1 MLFQNNIDMRAKY
14 SSVVVYL
21 GSSSGMGEK
30 YKNDAY
36 NLGKALAQMGTTLI
50 YGGACVGTM
59 GALAQGALE
68 AGGKVVGVFPE
79 GFKGKK
85 ENSLRGI
92 NVRATNLT
100 ELIATP
106 SIAARVEKMTQ
117 LSQAAIILPGSFGTM
132 HEFFAYAL
140 ELQLGLHS
148 KPIFVLNTDGFY
160 DPIKSLISNMIVCGF
175 MSSDEQGLVRFCD
188 TVEELVAELG
198 VMEDRDL

>member
-1 MLFQNNIDMRAKY
+1 MSAKY

-21 GSSSGMGEK
+21 GSSSGNGERFK
-30 YKNDAY
+30 EDAY
-36 NLGKALAQMGTTLI
+36 TLGKALAQMGTQLV

-59 GALAQGALE
+59 GALAQGALDFSGE
-68 AGGKVVGVFPE
+68 VIGVFPE

-100 ELIATP
+100 QLIATP
-106 SIAARVEKMTQ
+106 SIATRVEKMTQ

-140 ELQLGLHS
+140 ELQLGIHS
-148 KPIFVLNTDGFY
+148 KPVYVLNTNGFY
-160 DPIKSLISNMIVCGF
+160 SPVKDLITNMIEQGF
-175 MSSDEQGLVRFCD
+175 MPSSEKGLIKFCD
-188 TVEELVAELG
+188 TVEELINELK
-198 VMEDRDL
+198 